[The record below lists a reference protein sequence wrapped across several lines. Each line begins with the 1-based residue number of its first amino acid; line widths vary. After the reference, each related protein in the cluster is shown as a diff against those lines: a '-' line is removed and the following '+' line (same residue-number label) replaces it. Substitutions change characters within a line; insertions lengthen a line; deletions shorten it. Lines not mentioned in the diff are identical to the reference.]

1 MTTKKDAI
9 RAALL
14 RGEVL
19 TPLVALNKY
28 RVFALSQRIG
38 ELKREGLPIESTF
51 AKGQPYKLYFIRQR
65 EGNQMELAA

>member
-1 MTTKKDAI
+1 MAQSKKDAL

-28 RVFALSQRIG
+28 RCFSLSQRIG
-38 ELKREGLPIESTF
+38 NFRREGMAIKDAFVE
-51 AKGQPYKLYFIRQR
+51 GQPYKKYWMEQ
-65 EGNQMELAA
+65 QMPLALTA